1 MSFLLALGV
10 KFAVVTVVFAALV
23 IFVPTL
29 KARDTKTV
37 LIAAPAMGLANVTLG
52 WILTFVGKVLLF
64 LPNLL
69 TLGLV
74 GLLIP
79 IVVNAILIK
88 GIDLKFGKALTVEG
102 TEPLI
107 GSAIT
112 ISVAAF
118 VAGLVF

>member
-1 MSFLLALGV
+1 MTFLLGLGI
-10 KFAVVTVVFAALV
+10 KFVVVTLVFAALV

-29 KARDTKTV
+29 KARDTKTI

-52 WILTFVGKVLLF
+52 WVMTFVGKVLLF

-69 TLGLV
+69 TLGLI

-88 GIDLKFGKALTVEG
+88 GIDLKFGKALTVQG
-102 TEPLI
+102 FPPLV
-107 GSAIT
+107 GSAVV

-118 VAGLVF
+118 VAGLVV

>member
-102 TEPLI
+102 VEPLI

>member
-1 MSFLLALGV
+1 LGI
-10 KFAVVTVVFAALV
+10 KFVVVTLVFAALV

-29 KARDTKTV
+29 KARDTKTI

-52 WILTFVGKVLLF
+52 WVMTFVGKVLLF

-69 TLGLV
+69 TLGLI

-88 GIDLKFGKALTVEG
+88 GIDLKFGKALTVQG
-102 TEPLI
+102 FPPLV
-107 GSAIT
+107 GSAVV

-118 VAGLVF
+118 VAGLVV

>member
-69 TLGLV
+69 TLGLL

-102 TEPLI
+102 MGPLL

-118 VAGLVF
+118 AAGLVF